1 MRIPGFEM
9 LEKLGDGG
17 MSTVWKARQISLD
30 RTVAIKIMSSRLASD
45 PADVKMFLHE
55 AQSTA
60 KLKHQGIIQVYDAN
74 VLDGVY
80 YYVMEYV
87 AGYTVGDWIRRKGRL
102 PEKDALVVTECVASA
117 LEYAW
122 EKERM
127 IHCDIKPDN
136 VIVDS
141 DGTVKVSD
149 LGLSRTLSG
158 MGGGAG
164 LLDDIMGTSAFMSP
178 EQIQGL
184 ADLDCRADIYSLGS
198 MLYHMV
204 TGKILFDGHTDDQIM
219 DLQISGTVPDPLE
232 LNPELSKA
240 TCWLIEKMMMKDRD
254 LRHADWK
261 AVLTD
266 IARAKREIMPAGGA
280 QEPGRSTV
288 ERCAKRT
295 PADFEIIASQE
306 EPEKKAS
313 PMIAALIL
321 AVIAGAAFAGYM
333 LWNDHAKSDSH
344 QTVPAPT
351 PIPVRPPPPPPK
363 ADDEAAEKN
372 ARDMYDFARKWAAEN
387 QGKYDEIVKRF
398 QDVMN
403 QTKGTKYSLM
413 AQDDMERA
421 ATARDAA
428 VGTLLKKLESE
439 TSNHVMNNEFAQAAK
454 VYDSYSGALAE
465 QSKEKRKAIADKLRK
480 QQHEFDTT
488 KQSQEKEAEQL
499 AARTFDAAIAMMATG
514 SVSDAKA
521 MVADAINNPKLEGKT
536 DVFNGMARLLDS
548 AEELDRRVL
557 NSFRPQQGKTIAVDL
572 QYGGTRNLLI
582 TDVSDKKV
590 MATQSLN
597 AKGATT
603 TLSFGISDLTTL
615 ERLRRLGSEDT
626 PDVAF
631 VKGVIALNSKAY
643 PPAKKYF
650 GMTDPAVA
658 SKLVAY
664 VDEVERKSLNDE
676 AEKYLAMSLKSCGI
690 EVGPYNQQAWLE
702 TITSAKLKQN
712 GAAALGEAVASFK
725 SKYGGTAFAGEAEP
739 VLAALEQAAG
749 QEGTEPDKTPP
760 RVPLSTPND
769 ITAIKG
775 NSKAAL
781 ELFFQKNPLLTEK
794 QVTPQTDV
802 GGKIIGMEV
811 KSKDIENLWPV
822 AAMTDIK
829 WLTCINPEDDPMLLK
844 DLTPLRGLALENL
857 TLQNCKVTDLSPLRQ
872 LPLRQLNLEKNTGVK
887 DISALKGM
895 KIEVLNLSGTKVFD
909 LLPLSGMP
917 LKVLKLNETQIKN
930 LAITKGMPLTQL
942 EIANTRAYDFSFLP
956 GFKQLRTLNVSGTQ
970 FKNQDIAIVASLP
983 LEELTMQDTGVG
995 DISML
1000 KGMQLKSLDV
1010 ARTSVRDFTVI
1021 KTFPL
1026 VHLSVA
1032 GTKFIQLDMLKDMD
1046 SLTSLWISDT
1056 DIGDLSPISGLKL
1069 KALGI
1074 DNTRV
1079 TDLSPLK
1086 GMPLEELY
1094 CRRTKAKDFSMLAG
1108 MPLKKIFVDDS
1119 VNKGQLTKL
1128 FPKLQFINKTWV
1140 GD

>member
-60 KLKHQGIIQVYDAN
+60 KLKHPGIIQVYDAN
-74 VLDGVY
+74 VLEGVY

-87 AGYTVGDWIRRKGRL
+87 AGYTVGDWIRRKTRL

-117 LEYAW
+117 LDYAW

-164 LLDDIMGTSAFMSP
+164 LLDDIMGTSSFMSP
-178 EQIQGL
+178 EQVQGL
-184 ADLDCRADIYSLGS
+184 ADLDCRADIYSLGA

-204 TGKILFDGHTDDQIM
+204 TGKILFDGHTDDEIM
-219 DLQISGTVPDPLE
+219 DMQISSTVPDPLE

-240 TCWLIEKMMMKDRD
+240 TCWLIEKMLMKDRA

-266 IARAKREIMPAGGA
+266 IARAKKKIMPAGDTP
-280 QEPGRSTV
+280 EPGHSTV
-288 ERCAKRT
+288 TRCDKRT
-295 PADFEIIASQE
+295 PADFEIIASPD
-306 EPEKKAS
+306 EPERKAS
-313 PMIAALIL
+313 PMIAVLIL
-321 AVIAGAAFAGYM
+321 AIIAGAGIAGYL
-333 LWNDHAKSDSH
+333 LWNDHVKSISREAAPVPH
-344 QTVPAPT
+344 PAP
-351 PIPVRPPPPPPK
+351 VVQPPPPSTN
-363 ADDEAAEKN
+363 AIDEAAEKN
-372 ARDMYDFARKWAAEN
+372 AREMYDFARKWSAEN
-387 QGKYDEIVKRF
+387 QGKYDDIVKRF

-413 AQDDMERA
+413 AQDEMDRA
-421 ATARDAA
+421 VTARDAA
-428 VGTLLKKLESE
+428 VGALLKKLEMQ
-439 TSNHVMNNEFAQAAK
+439 TSDYVVNNQFADAAK
-454 VYDSYSGALAE
+454 MYDAYSGALAD

-480 QQHEFDTT
+480 QQLEFDST
-488 KQSQEKEAEQL
+488 KQSQEKESEQL

-521 MVADAINNPKLEGKT
+521 MVAEAIDNPKLGGKT
-536 DVFNGMARLLDS
+536 DGFRAMARLLDA

-582 TDVSDKKV
+582 TDITDKKI

-597 AKGATT
+597 SKGATT
-603 TLSFGISDLTTL
+603 SLSFGVNDLTTL

-643 PPAKKYF
+643 APARKYF

-664 VDEVERKSLNDE
+664 VDQVDQKSLSDE
-676 AEKYLAMSLKSCGI
+676 AEKNLAMALKSAGI
-690 EVGPYNQQAWLE
+690 EVGPYNEQAWLDA
-702 TITSAKLKQN
+702 ITSARLRPN
-712 GAAALGEAVASFK
+712 NAATLGEAVAAFK
-725 SKYGGTAFAGEAEP
+725 SKYGSTGFAGKAEP

-749 QEGTEPDKTPP
+749 QEGTEPDKVAP
-760 RVPLSTPND
+760 RVPLSVPND

-781 ELFFQKNPLLTEK
+781 ELFLQKNPLLTEK
-794 QVTPQTDV
+794 KVNPQMDV
-802 GGKIIGMEV
+802 GGRIIGMEV
-811 KSKDIENLWPV
+811 KSRDIENLWPV

-829 WLTCINPEDDPMLLK
+829 WLSLINPEDDPMLLK
-844 DLTPLRGLALENL
+844 DLTPLRGLPIENL
-857 TLQNCKVTDLSPLRQ
+857 TLQNCKITDLSLLRQ
-872 LPLRQLNLEKNTGVK
+872 LPLRQLNIEKNSGVK

-895 KIEVLNLSGTKVFD
+895 KLEVLNLSGTKVFD

-930 LAITKGMPLTQL
+930 LAIIKGMPLTQL
-942 EIANTRAYDFSFLP
+942 EIANTRVYDFSFLP
-956 GFKQLRTLNVSGTQ
+956 GLKQLRSLNVSGTQ
-970 FKNQDIAIVASLP
+970 FKNPEIVTSLP
-983 LEELTMQDTGVG
+983 LEELTMQDTAVA
-995 DISML
+995 DISVL
-1000 KGMQLKSLDV
+1000 KGMQLKALDV
-1010 ARTSVRDFTVI
+1010 ARTAVRDFTVI

-1032 GTKFIQLDMLKDMD
+1032 GTKFVQLDVLKDMD
-1046 SLTSLWISDT
+1046 SLASLWISDT

-1074 DNTRV
+1074 ENTRI

-1086 GMPLEELY
+1086 GMPLDELY
-1094 CRRTKAKDFSMLAG
+1094 CRRTKVKNFAVLAG
-1108 MPLKKIFVDDS
+1108 MPITKIFVDDT
-1119 VNKGQLTKL
+1119 VNKGQLAKL
-1128 FPKLQFINKTWV
+1128 FPKLQYINKTWV
-1140 GD
+1140 GN